1 MGRLGKWS
9 NSRKMRKLFYFGLE
23 PLKARYTY
31 QLSKEWMPAT
41 FEPYANELEFIDV
54 EGEVAPDQQIKIG
67 AVLDAV
73 GRGKFAM
80 SQCANFLDMLNRD
93 EVNDGDIIFLQ
104 DYWHPGIES
113 ILYAIDLYGIDL
125 KIYSMLHA
133 QSVDEYDFTYPMRN
147 WMRGFELGLDKR
159 MTGIFIGSTVH
170 KEQLREAGFTA
181 PIHVVSL
188 PIHKEATLAKL
199 PNYSEALAHGIVKK
213 KNTIVY
219 SSRLDKEKNPFF
231 MMAVAKEFLKQKPDF
246 EWHVTTSGKE
256 FRSMLPGVID
266 ELNKFAEE
274 EPRFKLLN
282 GLTKEEYY
290 TELATCR
297 IQFNSAL
304 QDYVS
309 WTVIEATAFGA
320 DIVYPNFRSFP
331 EFIDSDRMYKP
342 FDVQSAIDTLHDVLD
357 APKTHY
363 DIVDTSDLGRQMEG
377 YIIANDYDKEICVWH
392 EKEYCK
398 HLLKTQGKYER

>member
-1 MGRLGKWS
+1 MK
-9 NSRKMRKLFYFGLE
+9 KVFYFGLE

-41 FEPYANELEFIDV
+41 FQPYVDAGKIEFIDV
-54 EGEVAPDQQIKIG
+54 DGDFDPDQQIKIG

-80 SQCANFLDMLNRD
+80 SQCSNFLDMMNND
-93 EVNDGDIIFLQ
+93 EVCDGDVIFLQ
-104 DYWHPGIES
+104 DYWHPGIGS
-113 ILYAIDLYGIDL
+113 ILYAADLYGIKL
-125 KIYSMLHA
+125 EIYSMLHA
-133 QSVDEYDFTYPMRN
+133 QSVDEYDFTYPMRD

-159 MTGIFIGSTVH
+159 MTGIFVGSSIH
-170 KEQLREAGFTA
+170 KEQLRNAGFEA

-199 PNYSEALAHGIVKK
+199 PNSRQLLNT
-213 KNTIVY
+213 KNVIVY

-231 MMAVAKEFLKQKPDF
+231 MMEVAKEFLKQKPDY

-266 ELNKFAEE
+266 ALYALAKE
-274 EPRFKLLN
+274 EPRFKLMK

-290 TELATCR
+290 TELATCS

-320 DIVYPNFRSFP
+320 DIVYPRFRSFP
-331 EFIDSDRMYKP
+331 EFIDDDRLYKP
-342 FDVQSAIDTLHDVLD
+342 FDVQSAIDTIHDTLD
-357 APKTHY
+357 KYRPHY
-363 DIVDTSDLGRQMEG
+363 DIVNISDLGRQMEG
-377 YIIANDYDKEICVWH
+377 YIVANGIEQEINVWH
-392 EKEYCK
+392 EAGYCK
-398 HLLKTQGKYER
+398 HLLNKKEE

>member
-1 MGRLGKWS
+1 
-9 NSRKMRKLFYFGLE
+9 MRKLFYFGLE

-54 EGEVAPDQQIKIG
+54 KGEFAPDQQIKIG

-199 PNYSEALAHGIVKK
+199 PGHDSLDKQDV
-213 KNTIVY
+213 IVY

-231 MMAVAKEFLKQKPDF
+231 MMEVAKEFLKQKPDF

-256 FRSMLPGVID
+256 FRSMLPGAID
-266 ELNKFAEE
+266 ALNKLAKE

>member
-54 EGEVAPDQQIKIG
+54 EGEFAPDQQIKIG

-199 PNYSEALAHGIVKK
+199 PGHDSLDKQDV
-213 KNTIVY
+213 IVY

-231 MMAVAKEFLKQKPDF
+231 MMEVAKEFLKQKPDF

-256 FRSMLPGVID
+256 FRSMLPGAID
-266 ELNKFAEE
+266 ALNKLAKE

-342 FDVQSAIDTLHDVLD
+342 FDVESAIDTLHDVLD

>member
-1 MGRLGKWS
+1 
-9 NSRKMRKLFYFGLE
+9 MRKLFYFGLE

-41 FEPYANELEFIDV
+41 FEPYANELEFIDIP
-54 EGEVAPDQQIKIG
+54 GEFDPDQQIKIG

-199 PNYSEALAHGIVKK
+199 PGHDSLDKQDV
-213 KNTIVY
+213 IVY

-231 MMAVAKEFLKQKPDF
+231 MMEVAKEFLKQKPDF

-256 FRSMLPGVID
+256 FRSMLPGAID
-266 ELNKFAEE
+266 ALNKLAKE

>member
-54 EGEVAPDQQIKIG
+54 EGEFDPDQQIKIG

-93 EVNDGDIIFLQ
+93 EVKDGDIIFLQ

-188 PIHKEATLAKL
+188 PIHKQATLAKL
-199 PNYSEALAHGIVKK
+199 PGYNSLDKK
-213 KNTIVY
+213 DVVVY

-231 MMAVAKEFLKQKPDF
+231 MMEVAKEFLKQKPDF

-256 FRSMLPGVID
+256 FRSMLPGAID
-266 ELNKFAEE
+266 ALNKLAEE

-290 TELATCR
+290 TELATCK

-331 EFIDSDRMYKP
+331 EFVDSDRMYKP
-342 FDVQSAIDTLHDVLD
+342 FDVQSAIDTIHDVLENI
-357 APKTHY
+357 KTHY

-392 EKEYCK
+392 EREYCK
-398 HLLKTQGKYER
+398 HLLKQEQNG

>member
-54 EGEVAPDQQIKIG
+54 EGEFDPDQQIKIG

-93 EVNDGDIIFLQ
+93 EVKDGDIIFLQ

-170 KEQLREAGFTA
+170 KEQLREAGFMA

-188 PIHKEATLAKL
+188 PIHKQATLAKL
-199 PNYSEALAHGIVKK
+199 PGYNSLDKK
-213 KNTIVY
+213 DVVVY

-231 MMAVAKEFLKQKPDF
+231 MMEVAKEFLKQKPDF

-256 FRSMLPGVID
+256 FRSMLPGAID
-266 ELNKFAEE
+266 ALNKLAEE

-290 TELATCR
+290 TELATCK

-331 EFIDSDRMYKP
+331 EFVDSDRMYKA
-342 FDVQSAIDTLHDVLD
+342 FDVQSAIDTIHDVLENI
-357 APKTHY
+357 KTHY

-392 EKEYCK
+392 EREYCK
-398 HLLKTQGKYER
+398 HLLKQEQNG

>member
-54 EGEVAPDQQIKIG
+54 EGEFAPDQQIKIG

-199 PNYSEALAHGIVKK
+199 PGHDSLDKQDV
-213 KNTIVY
+213 IVY

-231 MMAVAKEFLKQKPDF
+231 MMEVAKEFLKQKPDF

-256 FRSMLPGVID
+256 FRSMLPGAID
-266 ELNKFAEE
+266 ALNKLAKE

-304 QDYVS
+304 QDYIS

>member
-1 MGRLGKWS
+1 MTDKNIRTVW
-9 NSRKMRKLFYFGLE
+9 YFGLE

-41 FEPYANELEFIDV
+41 FAPYEKAGKLKFIEVPGEFD
-54 EGEVAPDQQIKIG
+54 PDQQIKVG

-80 SQCANFLDMLNRD
+80 SQCSNFLDMLNID
-93 EVNDGDIIFLQ
+93 QVKDGDVLFLQ

-113 ILYAIDLYGIDL
+113 ILYALDLYGINV
-125 KIYSMLHA
+125 KIYAMLHA
-133 QSVDEYDFTYPMRN
+133 QSVDEYDFTWPMRS

-159 MTGIFIGSTVH
+159 MTGIFVGSSIH
-170 KEQLREAGFTA
+170 KEQLRQAGFNA

-199 PNYSEALAHGIVKK
+199 PGYNSLDKK
-213 KNTIVY
+213 DVVVY

-231 MMAVAKEFLKQKPDF
+231 MMEVAKEFLKQKPDF

-256 FRSMLPGVID
+256 FRSMLPGAID
-266 ELNKFAEE
+266 ALNKLAEE

-290 TELATCR
+290 TELATCK
-297 IQFNSAL
+297 IQFNTSL

-331 EFIDSDRMYKP
+331 EFVDSDRMYKP
-342 FDVQSAIDTLHDVLD
+342 FDVQSAIDTIHDVLENI
-357 APKTHY
+357 KTHY
-363 DIVDTSDLGRQMEG
+363 DIVDTSDLGRRMEG
-377 YIIANDYDKEICVWH
+377 YIIANDYDTELCVWH
-392 EKEYCK
+392 EKEYCT
-398 HLLKTQGKYER
+398 HLLNEQGIHEQ

>member
-54 EGEVAPDQQIKIG
+54 EGEFDPDQQIKIG

-199 PNYSEALAHGIVKK
+199 PEYDSLDKQDV
-213 KNTIVY
+213 IVY

-231 MMAVAKEFLKQKPDF
+231 MMEVAKEFLKQKPDF

-266 ELNKFAEE
+266 ALNKLAKE

-392 EKEYCK
+392 EREYCK
-398 HLLKTQGKYER
+398 HLLKSQGKYER